1 MSLLEKTNGHADG
14 SVVVPAS
21 RLSDQK
27 ADIRLA
33 RMLVRVISLSLL
45 VLFYNQ
51 AYAFFDY
58 GDVDNQVSEIVPK
71 EVKTFYDGLTT
82 EDRAVLKKVL
92 SKGSTYSNVSEVLN
106 DIKNGS
112 QSLYDK
118 AVALVTDFRGTMSK
132 LGANSTKFIDETVL
146 QIQRALG
153 ETFSLQKVK
162 AEANVAV
169 ARYQAL
175 DEATKNELKEA
186 FPIVATIINNPIFQ
200 TLAAGLLGITAN

>member
-1 MSLLEKTNGHADG
+1 
-14 SVVVPAS
+14 
-21 RLSDQK
+21 
-27 ADIRLA
+27 
-33 RMLVRVISLSLL
+33 MLVRVILLSLL

-58 GDVDNQVSEIVPK
+58 GEVDNQVSEIVPK

-92 SKGSTYSNVSEVLN
+92 SKGSTYNNVSEVLN
-106 DIKNGS
+106 DLKNGS
-112 QSLYDK
+112 SSLYDK
-118 AVALVTDFRGTMSK
+118 AVALVTDFRSTMSK
-132 LGANSTKFIDETVL
+132 LGSNSTKFIDETVL

-153 ETFSLQKVK
+153 ETFSIQKVK

-175 DEATKNELKEA
+175 DDATKNELKEA
-186 FPIVATIINNPIFQ
+186 FPVVATIINNIGGRIVGNHSQ
-200 TLAAGLLGITAN
+200 LK